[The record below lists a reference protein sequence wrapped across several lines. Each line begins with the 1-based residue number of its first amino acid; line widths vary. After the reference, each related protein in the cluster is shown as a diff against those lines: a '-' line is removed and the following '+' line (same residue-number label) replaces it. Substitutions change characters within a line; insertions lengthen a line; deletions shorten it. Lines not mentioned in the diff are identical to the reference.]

1 MRLAHLAGRERPLA
15 VVAGDRVAPLAARLD
30 GIATVDDV
38 IHAWAGARG
47 EIEAAAEAA
56 LRDDSVALAHGML
69 GVPLQRISKLACV
82 GLNYADHI
90 RETGLDAP
98 ERPLIFAKFASS
110 VVADGVPIRWPD
122 GLTDQVDW
130 EAELT
135 VVIGREMTAVAPED
149 ALDGV
154 FGYTVA
160 NDVSARDLQFA
171 DVQWV
176 RAKSIDTFC
185 PLGPVVVTGGEFGDP
200 QDKRILSR
208 VNGKVMQ
215 DSTTAEMIFSVA
227 QIISFLS
234 HSCTLEPGDVI
245 LTGTPWGVGG
255 FRTPPVFLEEGDV
268 VEVEVEGIGV
278 LTNPVAG
285 ATPA

>member
-1 MRLAHLAGRERPLA
+1 MRLAHLLGRDEPLA
-15 VVAGDRVAPLAARLD
+15 VVAGDRVAALAGRVE
-30 GIATVDDV
+30 GVSTVDDV
-38 IHAWAGARG
+38 LARWP
-47 EIEAAAEAA
+47 EVRDELEAAAAAA
-56 LRDDSVALAHGML
+56 LRDDSVALEPGNL
-69 GVPLQRISKLACV
+69 DVPLRRFAKVACV

-90 RETGLDAP
+90 RETGLEAP
-98 ERPLIFAKFASS
+98 ARPLIFAKFASS
-110 VVADGVPIRWPD
+110 VVAGGVPIRWPE
-122 GLTDQVDW
+122 GLTTQVDW

-135 VVIGREMTAVAPED
+135 VVIGRRMRDVAPEQ

-185 PLGPVVVTGGEFGDP
+185 PLGPVVVTADEFGDP
-200 QDKRILSR
+200 QAKGIVSR
-208 VNGKVMQ
+208 VNGEVMQ
-215 DSTTAEMIFSVA
+215 DSNTSEMIFSA
-227 QIISFLS
+227 AEIISFLS
-234 HSCTLEPGDVI
+234 HSCTLEPGDLI

-255 FRTPPVFLEEGDV
+255 FRTPPIFLEAGDV

-278 LTNPVAG
+278 LSNPIAG
-285 ATPA
+285 PAPA